1 MVRMCCGRNCSL
13 KNKSLDRSVISRL
26 VDENYKLF
34 VFSLYIDYQCVVFTK
49 CFLVM

>member
-1 MVRMCCGRNCSL
+1 M
-13 KNKSLDRSVISRL
+13 ISRL

-49 CFLVM
+49 CFFGNVKAFTAGCNDIYRLL